1 MSSTGEECCKSLDH
15 LPQVTLIYHKKLD
28 DEWKA
33 AAVKLRTA
41 LAESPSS
48 REDAVTIIGRS
59 HKQKVEL
66 DRDFVI
72 ETMEVAG
79 REYIYKQASDTF
91 GQHGNLDA
99 GGCVLSTCGQK

>member
-1 MSSTGEECCKSLDH
+1 M
-15 LPQVTLIYHKKLD
+15 QVTLIYHKKLD

-33 AAVKLRTA
+33 AAMKLRTA

-48 REDAVTIIGRS
+48 CEEAVTIIGRS

-79 REYIYKQASDTF
+79 REYIYKQVSA
-91 GQHGNLDA
+91 NL
-99 GGCVLSTCGQK
+99 LS

>member
-1 MSSTGEECCKSLDH
+1 M
-15 LPQVTLIYHKKLD
+15 QVTLIYHKKLD

-33 AAVKLRTA
+33 AATKLRTT

-48 REDAVTIIGRS
+48 CEEAVTIIGRS

-79 REYIYKQASDTF
+79 REYIYKQVRAYVHF
-91 GQHGNLDA
+91 GCDEQMQSEDWPAKGTLISY
-99 GGCVLSTCGQK
+99 LLT